1 MTDTF
6 IRRGVEK
13 DQFPVF
19 SVFRTSLLSLLKD
32 LQMAADLPSGEEIE
46 ALYPYYESLL
56 KHIFDTCDQFWVAE
70 TDGQVVGY
78 ARSILRDGIRQLSEF
93 FILPG
98 FQSRGIG
105 RQLLDRAFPD
115 GGANNRV
122 VCASPDTR
130 ALSRYLK
137 TGLRSQF
144 TIHEWTHKPEIVPFE
159 TDLEIRPIED
169 TPKNFWMLNEIDR
182 TLLGYTRETDHHWL
196 IEARRGH
203 FYLRDDKVVGYSYF
217 GNRAGPIAML
227 HNPDFAIALAHVE
240 SEMTGTVD
248 DVYDKVILCI
258 PMTNHAA
265 LDYVLKRGYHTDLFF
280 EHFLSE
286 KPMGHYENYV
296 FIDPILIT

>member
-1 MTDTF
+1 MTNIF
-6 IRRGVEK
+6 IRRGEES
-13 DQFPVF
+13 DQFAVF
-19 SVFRTSLLSLLKD
+19 GVFRTSLLGLLKE
-32 LQMAADLPSGEEIE
+32 LRMAANLPSREEIE

-56 KHIFDTCDQFWVAE
+56 RHLFVTCDQFWVAE
-70 TDGQVVGY
+70 TDDQIVGY

-93 FILPG
+93 FVLPE
-98 FQSRGIG
+98 FQSQGIG

-115 GGANNRV
+115 EGANNRV
-122 VCASPDTR
+122 ICASPDPR

-144 TIHEWTHKPEIVPFE
+144 TIYEWTRKPEIVPFE
-159 TDLEIRPIED
+159 TDLEIRPIEN
-169 TPKNFWMLNEIDR
+169 TPKNLLLLNEIDR
-182 TLLGYTRETDHHWL
+182 ALLGYTREIDHHWL

-203 FYLRDDKVVGYSYF
+203 FYLRKNKVVGYSYF

-227 HNPDFAIALAHVE
+227 HNQDFSIALAHVE
-240 SEMTGTVD
+240 SEMTRTVD
-248 DVYDKVILCI
+248 EVYDRVILCV

-265 LDYVLKRGYHTDLFF
+265 LDYVLKRDYHTDSFF

-286 KPMGHYENYV
+286 KSMGRYENYI